1 MRVIETIADFA
12 DIRQGLPEPLGL
24 VPTMGFLHEG
34 HMVLV
39 RRARADNATVVTSI
53 FVNPTQFGP
62 SEDFSTYPRN
72 MESDLAKLEAEGVDF
87 VFAPSVQE
95 MYPKGFD
102 TYVDVGRITLKLE
115 GEARPGHFRGVATV
129 VCKLLTIVRPNR
141 AYFGQKDAQQ
151 CLVIKRLNT
160 DLGLGVEIVVVP
172 TLRETDG
179 LALSSR
185 NVNLKSDERQA
196 ALALYRALRLAKEQW
211 ERGNR
216 DADDMR
222 KQMRA
227 LIEGEP
233 LARIDYISIA
243 DAETLDE
250 LERIDGPT
258 LVSLAVYIG
267 KTRLID
273 NIIL

>member
-1 MRVIETIADFA
+1 MRVIETVADFA
-12 DIRQGLPEPLGL
+12 DIRQGLPGPLGL
-24 VPTMGFLHEG
+24 IPTMGFLHEG
-34 HMVLV
+34 HMALV
-39 RRARADNATVVTSI
+39 RCARADNDTVVASI
-53 FVNPTQFGP
+53 FVNPLQFGP
-62 SEDFSTYPRN
+62 SEDFSAYPRN
-72 MESDLAKLEAEGVDF
+72 MESDLAKLEAEGVDL
-87 VFAPSVQE
+87 VFAPSVGE

-102 TYVDVGRITLKLE
+102 TYVDVGRITSRLE
-115 GEARPGHFRGVATV
+115 GESRPGHFRGVATV

-151 CLVIKRLNT
+151 CIVIKRLNT
-160 DLGLGVEIVVVP
+160 DLSLGAEIVVVP
-172 TLRETDG
+172 TLREADG

-185 NVNLKSDERQA
+185 NIYLGPDERQA
-196 ALALYRALRLAKEQW
+196 ALTLYRSLRLAKEQW

-216 DADDMR
+216 DADDVR
-222 KQMRA
+222 KQTRA

-250 LERIDGPT
+250 LERIDGPA

-273 NIIL
+273 NITL

>member
-1 MRVIETIADFA
+1 MRVIETVADFA
-12 DIRQGLPEPLGL
+12 DIRQGLPGPLGL
-24 VPTMGFLHEG
+24 IPTMGFLHEG
-34 HMVLV
+34 HMALV
-39 RRARADNATVVTSI
+39 RCARGDNDTVVASI
-53 FVNPTQFGP
+53 FVNPSQFGP
-62 SEDFSTYPRN
+62 SEDFSAYPRN
-72 MESDLAKLEAEGVDF
+72 MESDLAKLEAEGVDL
-87 VFAPSVQE
+87 VFAPSVEE

-102 TYVDVGRITLKLE
+102 TYVDVGRITSRLE
-115 GEARPGHFRGVATV
+115 GESRPDHFRGVATV

-151 CLVIKRLNT
+151 CIVIKRLNI
-160 DLGLGVEIVVVP
+160 DLSLGAEIVVVP
-172 TLRETDG
+172 TLREADG

-185 NVNLKSDERQA
+185 NVYLGPDERQA
-196 ALALYRALRLAKEQW
+196 ALTLYRSLRLAKEQW

-216 DADDMR
+216 DADDVR

-250 LERIDGPT
+250 LERIDGPV

>member
-12 DIRQGLPEPLGL
+12 DIRQGLPGPLGL

-39 RRARADNATVVTSI
+39 RHARADNTTVVASI

-72 MESDLAKLEAEGVDF
+72 MESDLAKLEAEGVDLVF
-87 VFAPSVQE
+87 VPSVEE
-95 MYPKGFD
+95 MYPRGFD
-102 TYVDVGRITLKLE
+102 TYVDVGRITSRLE
-115 GEARPGHFRGVATV
+115 GEFRPGHFRGVATV
-129 VCKLLTIVRPNR
+129 VCKLLTIVRPNK

-160 DLGLGVEIVVVP
+160 DLGLGTEIVVVP
-172 TLRETDG
+172 TLREADG

-185 NVNLKSDERQA
+185 NVNLEPDERQA
-196 ALALYRALRLAKEQW
+196 ALALYRALGLAKEQW
-211 ERGNR
+211 KRGNR
-216 DADDMR
+216 DADDVR

-250 LERIDGPT
+250 LERIDAPA
-258 LVSLAVYIG
+258 LVSLTVYIG
-267 KTRLID
+267 ITRLID

>member
-1 MRVIETIADFA
+1 MRVIETVADFA
-12 DIRQGLPEPLGL
+12 DIRQGLPVPLGL
-24 VPTMGFLHEG
+24 IPTMGFLHEG
-34 HMVLV
+34 HMALV
-39 RRARADNATVVTSI
+39 RCARADNDTVVASI

-62 SEDFSTYPRN
+62 SEDFSAYPRN
-72 MESDLAKLEAEGVDF
+72 MESDLAKLEAEGVDL
-87 VFAPSVQE
+87 VFAPSVGE

-102 TYVDVGRITLKLE
+102 TYVDVGRITSRLE
-115 GEARPGHFRGVATV
+115 GESRPDHFRGVATV

-151 CLVIKRLNT
+151 CIVIKRLNT
-160 DLGLGVEIVVVP
+160 DLSLGAEIVVVP
-172 TLRETDG
+172 TLREADG

-185 NVNLKSDERQA
+185 NIYLGPDERQA
-196 ALALYRALRLAKEQW
+196 ALTLYRSLCLAKDQW
-211 ERGNR
+211 EHGNR
-216 DADDMR
+216 DADDVR

-227 LIEGEP
+227 LIESEP

-250 LERIDGPT
+250 LERIDGPA

>member
-1 MRVIETIADFA
+1 MRVIETVADFA
-12 DIRQGLPEPLGL
+12 DIRQGLPGPLGL

-34 HMVLV
+34 HMALV
-39 RRARADNATVVTSI
+39 GRARADNATVVASI

-62 SEDFSTYPRN
+62 GEDFSTYPRN
-72 MESDLAKLEAEGVDF
+72 MESDLAKLEAEGVDL
-87 VFAPSVQE
+87 VFAPSVEE

-102 TYVDVGRITLKLE
+102 TYVDVGRITSRLE
-115 GEARPGHFRGVATV
+115 GESRSGHFRGVATI

-151 CLVIKRLNT
+151 CLIIKRLNT
-160 DLGLGVEIVVVP
+160 DLGFGAEIVVVP
-172 TLRETDG
+172 TLREADG

-185 NVNLKSDERQA
+185 NVYLEPDERQA
-196 ALALYRALRLAKEQW
+196 ALTLYRSLRLAKELW
-211 ERGNR
+211 KRGNR
-216 DADDMR
+216 DAGNMR

-250 LERIDGPT
+250 LERIDGPA

-273 NIIL
+273 NILL

>member
-1 MRVIETIADFA
+1 MKVIDSVADFA
-12 DIRQGLPEPLGL
+12 DIRQGLPGPLGL

-39 RRARADNATVVTSI
+39 RRARADNATVVASI

-95 MYPKGFD
+95 MYPRGFD
-102 TYVDVGRITLKLE
+102 TYVDVGRITSRLE

-129 VCKLLTIVRPNR
+129 VCKLLAVVRPNR

-151 CLVIKRLNT
+151 CLVVKRLNT

-172 TLRETDG
+172 TLREADG

-185 NVNLKSDERQA
+185 NVNLKPDERQA
-196 ALALYRALRLAKEQW
+196 ALALYRSLLLAKEQW

-216 DADDMR
+216 DAGDMR

-227 LIEGEP
+227 LIESEP

-250 LERIDGPT
+250 LERIDGPA
-258 LVSLAVYIG
+258 LVSLTVYIG